1 MAKIL
6 DQPRYKCALAAM
18 QTVQSI
24 TGAIPVLHSGPGC
37 AAKLN
42 DNNGTSGRY
51 SPNIFPCTSIS
62 EKEVVFGGSD
72 KLRSTIHNALR
83 VIDADVF
90 VVLSGCTGEI
100 IGDDIKE
107 VAQEF
112 EEEDKPVIWAKTPG
126 FKGNN
131 YVGHDWILKSIF
143 EQYLNRPEIRDERE
157 EQILASGSATI
168 KGLVNIFAGPP
179 QQDPYW
185 LGNLR
190 EIENLISAIGLKPNT
205 IFGFGRGIENIK
217 NAARAEF
224 TILISPWVG
233 LESAKYLET
242 KFKIPLLH
250 YPILPIGASETTKFL
265 RAVQEFT
272 GIDKNSVERV
282 ISEKEAEFYYYI
294 ERFADTLLETRI
306 LGKRFTVVSD
316 SQYTMAVTKFL
327 VNDMGLFPEK
337 LFITDD
343 APEAFRTQIA
353 NEISNLNY
361 GIQAEV
367 QFTTDGHDIQEQI
380 RKTDFA
386 GTPLIIGSN
395 WEKKLATEIGAH
407 YVNVSYPMLEKLV
420 INDHIAGYSG
430 GLHLLEQIFTAAL
443 SKLKL

>member
-24 TGAIPVLHSGPGC
+24 PGAIPILHSGPGC
-37 AAKLN
+37 ASKLN

-83 VIDADVF
+83 VIDADMF

-107 VAQEF
+107 VAEDF
-112 EEEDKPVIWAKTPG
+112 EEEEKTVVWAKTPG

-143 EQYLNRPEIRDERE
+143 EQFLNRENVREEIRE
-157 EQILASGSATI
+157 SGTE

-190 EIENLISAIGLKPNT
+190 EIENLITALGLKPNT

-217 NAARAEF
+217 KAARAEF

-233 LESAKYLET
+233 VESAEYLEK

-250 YPILPIGASETTKFL
+250 YKILPVGASETTKFL

-272 GIDKNSVERV
+272 GIDKEAVEKI

-337 LFITDD
+337 VFITDD
-343 APEAFRTQIA
+343 APEKFRTQIA

-367 QFTTDGHDIQEQI
+367 QFTTDGHDIHEQI
-380 RKTDFA
+380 KKTDFA

-395 WEKKLATEIGAH
+395 WEKKLAAELGAH

-430 GLHLLEQIFTAAL
+430 GLHLLEQIFSAAM

>member
-18 QTVQSI
+18 QTVHSI
-24 TGAIPVLHSGPGC
+24 PGAIPILHSGPGC

-62 EKEVVFGGSD
+62 EKEVVFGGSS
-72 KLRSTIHNALR
+72 KLRSTIENALK
-83 VIDADVF
+83 VIDADLF

-100 IGDDIKE
+100 IGDDIEE
-107 VAQEF
+107 VTSNF
-112 EEEDKPVIWAKTPG
+112 ENAEKPVIWAKTPG

-143 EQYLNRPEIRDERE
+143 EQYLAEAEPVKE
-157 EQILASGSATI
+157 
-168 KGLVNIFAGPP
+168 KGLVNLFVAPP

-190 EIENLISAIGLKPNT
+190 EIESLLQSIGLKTNT
-205 IFGFGRGIENIK
+205 IFGFGRSIENLKKIP
-217 NAARAEF
+217 NAEF
-224 TILISPWVG
+224 TILVSPWAG
-233 LESAKYLET
+233 LESAKYLQSR
-242 KFKIPLLH
+242 FGIPLLQ
-250 YPILPIGASETTKFL
+250 YPVLPIGASETTKFL
-265 RAVQEFT
+265 RAVQDFT
-272 GIDKNSVERV
+272 GSDKGLTERV
-282 ISEKEAEFYYYI
+282 IAEKEAEFYYYI

-316 SQYTMAVTKFL
+316 SEYSIAVTKFL

-337 LFITDD
+337 VFIVDD
-343 APEAFRTQIA
+343 APKSFQQKITD
-353 NEISNLNY
+353 EINNLNY
-361 GIQAEV
+361 GIKTQV
-367 QFTTDGHDIQEQI
+367 QFTTDGHDIHEQI
-380 RKTDFA
+380 KGLDFA
-386 GTPLIIGSN
+386 GTPLIIGSS
-395 WEKKLATEIGAH
+395 WERKLSSELGAH
-407 YVNVSYPMLEKLV
+407 YINVSYPMLEKLV

-430 GLHLLEQIFTAAL
+430 GLHLLEQIFTAAM

>member
-18 QTVQSI
+18 QTVHAI
-24 TGAIPVLHSGPGC
+24 PGAIPILHSGPGC

-62 EKEVVFGGSD
+62 EKEVVFGGSN
-72 KLRSTIHNALR
+72 KLRSTIENALK
-83 VIDADVF
+83 VIDADLF

-100 IGDDIKE
+100 IGDDIEE
-107 VAQEF
+107 VTSNFA
-112 EEEDKPVIWAKTPG
+112 DASKPVVWAKTPG

-131 YVGHDWILKSIF
+131 YVGHDWILKSLF
-143 EQYLNRPEIRDERE
+143 EQYLSRDEVIDSYTDE
-157 EQILASGSATI
+157 EGQIKKE
-168 KGLVNIFAGPP
+168 KGLVNLFVAPP

-190 EIENLISAIGLKPNT
+190 EIESLLQAIGLKTNT
-205 IFGFGRGIENIK
+205 IFGFGRSLENLK
-217 NAARAEF
+217 KLPTAEY
-224 TILISPWVG
+224 TVLLSPWAG
-233 LESAKYLET
+233 LESAKYLERRFGV
-242 KFKIPLLH
+242 KLLQ
-250 YPILPIGASETTKFL
+250 YPVLPIGASETTKFL
-265 RAVQEFT
+265 RAVADFT
-272 GIDKNSVERV
+272 GSDKELLEKV
-282 ISEKEAEFYYYI
+282 IEEKEAEFYYYI

-316 SQYTMAVTKFL
+316 SEYTIAVTKFL

-337 LFITDD
+337 LFIVDD
-343 APEAFRTQIA
+343 APKAFQQKITDEV
-353 NEISNLNY
+353 NNLNY
-361 GIQAEV
+361 GIKTQV
-367 QFTTDGHDIQEQI
+367 QFTPDGHDIQKQI
-380 RKTDFA
+380 KSFDFA

-395 WEKKLATEIGAH
+395 WEKKLALELGAH
-407 YVNVSYPMLEKLV
+407 FVNVSYPMLEKLV

-430 GLHLLEQIFTAAL
+430 GLHLLEQIYTAAM

>member
-18 QTVQSI
+18 QTVQAI
-24 TGAIPVLHSGPGC
+24 PGAIPILHSGPGC

-51 SPNIFPCTSIS
+51 SP
-62 EKEVVFGGSD
+62 
-72 KLRSTIHNALR
+72 
-83 VIDADVF
+83 
-90 VVLSGCTGEI
+90 VLSGCTGEI
-100 IGDDIKE
+100 IGDDIEE
-107 VAQEF
+107 VTGNFANA
-112 EEEDKPVIWAKTPG
+112 DKPVIWAKTPG

-143 EQYLNRPEIRDERE
+143 EQYLAEAEPEKE
-157 EQILASGSATI
+157 
-168 KGLVNIFAGPP
+168 KGLVNLFVAPP

-190 EIENLISAIGLKPNT
+190 EIEELLKAIGLKPNT
-205 IFGFGRGIENIK
+205 IFGFGRGLDNLKKIPN
-217 NAARAEF
+217 AEF
-224 TILISPWVG
+224 TILVSPWAG
-233 LESAKYLET
+233 LNSAKYLQSR
-242 KFKIPLLH
+242 FGIPLLQ
-250 YPILPIGASETTKFL
+250 YPVLPIGASETTKFL
-265 RAVQEFT
+265 RAVQDFT
-272 GIDKNSVERV
+272 GSDKGLLERV
-282 ISEKEAEFYYYI
+282 IAEKEAEFYYYI

-316 SQYTMAVTKFL
+316 SEYTIAVTKFL

-337 LFITDD
+337 LFIVDD
-343 APEAFRTQIA
+343 APKAFQQKITDEV
-353 NEISNLNY
+353 NNLNY
-361 GIQAEV
+361 GIKTEV
-367 QFTTDGHDIQEQI
+367 QFTTDGHDIHEQI
-380 RKTDFA
+380 KGFDFA

-395 WEKKLATEIGAH
+395 WEKKLAAELGAH

-430 GLHLLEQIFTAAL
+430 GLHLLEQIFTAAM

>member
-18 QTVQSI
+18 QTVHAI
-24 TGAIPVLHSGPGC
+24 PGAIPILHSGPGC

-42 DNNGTSGRY
+42 DNNGTSGRF

-62 EKEVVFGGSD
+62 EKEVVFGGSA
-72 KLRSTIHNALR
+72 KLRSTIENALK
-83 VIDADVF
+83 VIDADLF

-100 IGDDIKE
+100 IGDDIEE
-107 VAQEF
+107 VAGNFADAE
-112 EEEDKPVIWAKTPG
+112 KPVIWAKTPG

-143 EQYLNRPEIRDERE
+143 EQYLERE
-157 EQILASGSATI
+157 DVSSEGSTTE
-168 KGLVNIFAGPP
+168 KGLVNLFVSPP

-190 EIENLISAIGLKPNT
+190 EIENLLTAIGLKPNT
-205 IFGFGRGIENIK
+205 IFGFGRSLENLKAIPK
-217 NAARAEF
+217 AEF
-224 TILISPWVG
+224 TILVSPWAG
-233 LESAKYLET
+233 LESAKYLERRYGI
-242 KFKIPLLH
+242 KLLH
-250 YPILPIGASETTKFL
+250 YPVLPIGATETTKFL

-272 GIDKNSVERV
+272 GADKDLTERV
-282 ISEKEAEFYYYI
+282 ITEKEAEFYYYI

-306 LGKRFTVVSD
+306 LGKRFTVASD
-316 SQYTMAVTKFL
+316 SEYSIAVTKFL

-337 LFITDD
+337 VFITDD
-343 APEAFRTQIA
+343 APKSLQEKITAELNT
-353 NEISNLNY
+353 LNY
-361 GIQAEV
+361 GITSPV
-367 QFTTDGHDIQEQI
+367 QFTTDGHDIHEQI
-380 RKTDFA
+380 KAADFG

-395 WEKKLATEIGAH
+395 WEKKLAAEIGAH
-407 YVNVSYPMLEKLV
+407 FVNVSYPMLEKLV

-430 GLHLLEQIFTAAL
+430 GLHLLEQIFTAAM

>member
-18 QTVQSI
+18 QTVQAI
-24 TGAIPVLHSGPGC
+24 TGAIPILHSGPGC

-62 EKEVVFGGSD
+62 EKEVVFGGSA
-72 KLRSTIHNALR
+72 KLRSTIENAIK
-83 VIDADVF
+83 VIDADLF

-100 IGDDIKE
+100 IGDDIEE
-107 VAQEF
+107 VAGNFADAE
-112 EEEDKPVIWAKTPG
+112 KPVIWAKTPG

-143 EQYLNRPEIRDERE
+143 EQYLADAEPQTE
-157 EQILASGSATI
+157 
-168 KGLVNIFAGPP
+168 KGLVNLFVAPP

-190 EIENLISAIGLKPNT
+190 EIESLISAIGLKPNT
-205 IFGFGRGIENIK
+205 IFGFGRGLENLKKIP
-217 NAARAEF
+217 NAEF
-224 TILISPWVG
+224 TILVSPWAG
-233 LESAKYLET
+233 LDSAKYLERRFGI
-242 KFKIPLLH
+242 KLLQ
-250 YPILPIGASETTKFL
+250 YPVLPIGATETTKFL

-272 GIDKNSVERV
+272 GADKELVERV
-282 ISEKEAEFYYYI
+282 ITEKEAEFYYYI

-316 SQYTMAVTKFL
+316 SEYTIAVTKFL

-337 LFITDD
+337 VFITDD
-343 APEAFRTQIA
+343 APKSFQQK
-353 NEISNLNY
+353 ISDELKELNY
-361 GIQAEV
+361 GIKAEV
-367 QFTTDGHDIQEQI
+367 QFTTDGHDIHEQI
-380 RKTDFA
+380 KAADFA

-395 WEKKLATEIGAH
+395 WEKKLALELGAH

-430 GLHLLEQIFTAAL
+430 GLHLLEQIYTAAM

>member
-24 TGAIPVLHSGPGC
+24 PGAIPILHSGPGC

-62 EKEVVFGGSD
+62 EKEVVFGGSA
-72 KLRSTIHNALR
+72 KLKSTIENALK
-83 VIDADVF
+83 VIDADLF

-100 IGDDIKE
+100 IGDDIEE
-107 VAQEF
+107 VAGNF
-112 EEEDKPVIWAKTPG
+112 ADAAKPVIWAKTPG

-143 EQYLNRPEIRDERE
+143 EQYLEHE
-157 EQILASGSATI
+157 EVASLNEDGEKE
-168 KGLVNIFAGPP
+168 KGLVNLFVAPP

-190 EIENLISAIGLKPNT
+190 EIEKLLSSIGLKPNT
-205 IFGFGRGIENIK
+205 IFGFGRGLDNLKKIP
-217 NAARAEF
+217 RAEF
-224 TILISPWVG
+224 TILVSPWAG
-233 LESAKYLET
+233 LESAKYLERRYGI
-242 KFKIPLLH
+242 KLLQ
-250 YPILPIGASETTKFL
+250 YPVLPIGATETTKFL

-272 GIDKNSVERV
+272 GVDKNLVEKV
-282 ISEKEAEFYYYI
+282 ITENEAEFYYYI

-306 LGKRFTVVSD
+306 LGKRFTVASD
-316 SQYTMAVTKFL
+316 SQYAIAVTKFL

-337 LFITDD
+337 IFITDD
-343 APEAFRTQIA
+343 APKSKQETIIKEV
-353 NEISNLNY
+353 NTLNY
-361 GIQAEV
+361 GITTPV
-367 QFTTDGHDIQEQI
+367 QFTTDGHDIHEQI
-380 RKTDFA
+380 KNVDFA
-386 GTPLIIGSN
+386 GTPLILGSN
-395 WEKKLATEIGAH
+395 WEKKLATELGAH
-407 YVNVSYPMLEKLV
+407 FVNVSYPMLEKLV

>member
-18 QTVQSI
+18 QTVHAI
-24 TGAIPVLHSGPGC
+24 PGAIPVLHSGPGC

-62 EKEVVFGGSD
+62 EKEVVFGGSA
-72 KLRSTIHNALR
+72 KLRSTIENALK
-83 VIDADVF
+83 VIDADLF

-100 IGDDIKE
+100 IGDDIEE
-107 VAQEF
+107 VVSNFADAE
-112 EEEDKPVIWAKTPG
+112 KPVIWAKTPG

-143 EQYLNRPEIRDERE
+143 EQYLADAEPQTE
-157 EQILASGSATI
+157 
-168 KGLVNIFAGPP
+168 KGLVNLFVAPP

-190 EIENLISAIGLKPNT
+190 EIESLLQAIGLKPNT
-205 IFGFGRGIENIK
+205 IFGFGRGLDNLKKIPD
-217 NAARAEF
+217 AEF
-224 TILISPWVG
+224 TILVSPWVG
-233 LESAKYLET
+233 LDSAKYLERRFGI
-242 KFKIPLLH
+242 KLLQ
-250 YPILPIGASETTKFL
+250 YPVLPIGATETTKFL
-265 RAVQEFT
+265 RAVSEFT
-272 GIDKNSVERV
+272 GADKELTERV
-282 ISEKEAEFYYYI
+282 ITEKEAEFYYYI

-306 LGKRFTVVSD
+306 LGKRFSVVSD
-316 SQYTMAVTKFL
+316 SEYTIAVTKFL

-337 LFITDD
+337 VFITDD
-343 APEAFRTQIA
+343 APKSFQQKITDEL
-353 NEISNLNY
+353 NSLNY
-361 GIQAEV
+361 GITTQV
-367 QFTTDGHDIQEQI
+367 QFTTDGHDIHEQI
-380 RKTDFA
+380 KNLDFA

-395 WEKKLATEIGAH
+395 WEKKLAAELGAH

-430 GLHLLEQIFTAAL
+430 GLHLLEQIYTAAM

>member
-18 QTVQSI
+18 QTVQAI
-24 TGAIPVLHSGPGC
+24 PGAIPILHSGPGC

-62 EKEVVFGGSD
+62 EKEVVFGGSN
-72 KLRSTIHNALR
+72 KLRSTIENALK
-83 VIDADVF
+83 VIDADLF

-100 IGDDIKE
+100 IGDDIEE
-107 VAQEF
+107 VTGNFADA
-112 EEEDKPVIWAKTPG
+112 DKPVIWAKTPG

-143 EQYLNRPEIRDERE
+143 QQYLERDEIAADE
-157 EQILASGSATI
+157 GEKE
-168 KGLVNIFAGPP
+168 KGLVNLFVAPP

-190 EIENLISAIGLKPNT
+190 EIESLLSAIGLKPNT
-205 IFGFGRGIENIK
+205 IFGFARGLDNLKKIPQ
-217 NAARAEF
+217 AEF
-224 TILISPWVG
+224 TILISPWAG
-233 LESAKYLET
+233 LDSAKYLERRYS
-242 KFKIPLLH
+242 IPLLQ
-250 YPILPIGASETTKFL
+250 YPVLPIGATETTKFL

-272 GIDKNSVERV
+272 GVDKNLVEKV
-282 ISEKEAEFYYYI
+282 ITEKEAEFYYYI

-306 LGKRFTVVSD
+306 LGKRFTVASD
-316 SQYTMAVTKFL
+316 SQYAIAVTKFL

-337 LFITDD
+337 VFITDD
-343 APEAFRTQIA
+343 APKSFQQKITDEL
-353 NEISNLNY
+353 NNLNY
-361 GIQAEV
+361 GITTPV
-367 QFTTDGHDIQEQI
+367 QFTTDGHDIHEQI
-380 RKTDFA
+380 KVADFA
-386 GTPLIIGSN
+386 GTPLILGSN
-395 WEKKLATEIGAH
+395 WEKKLAVELGAH
-407 YVNVSYPMLEKLV
+407 FVNVSYPMLEKLV

-430 GLHLLEQIFTAAL
+430 GLHLLEQIFTAAM

>member
-24 TGAIPVLHSGPGC
+24 PGAIPVLHSGPGC

-62 EKEVVFGGSD
+62 EKEVVFGGAE
-72 KLRSTIHNALR
+72 KLRSTIRNALR
-83 VIDADVF
+83 VIDADLF

-107 VAQEF
+107 VAEDF
-112 EEEDKPVIWAKTPG
+112 EDADKPVVYAKTPG

-143 EQYLNRPEIRDERE
+143 EQYLNREDIRSKRE
-157 EQILASGSATI
+157 EAILENGSITE

-190 EIENLISAIGLKPNT
+190 EIENLISSIGLKPNT
-205 IFGFGRGIENIK
+205 IFGFGRGIQNIEK
-217 NAARAEF
+217 IPSAQF
-224 TILISPWVG
+224 SILISPWVG

-250 YPILPIGASETTKFL
+250 YPVLPIGATETSKFL

-272 GIDKNSVERV
+272 GVSKELVEKV
-282 ISEKEAEFYYYI
+282 IAEKEAEFYYYI

-316 SQYTMAVTKFL
+316 SQYTTAVTKFL

-343 APEAFRTQIA
+343 APESFRESIA
-353 NEISNLNY
+353 SEISTLNY
-361 GIQAEV
+361 GIQAQV

-380 RKTDFA
+380 KKIDFA
-386 GTPLIIGSN
+386 GTPLILGSN
-395 WEKKLATEIGAH
+395 WEKKLAQSLGAH

-430 GLHLLEQIFTAAL
+430 GLHLLEQIFTAAM

>member
-18 QTVQSI
+18 QTVQAI
-24 TGAIPVLHSGPGC
+24 PGAIPILHSGPGC

-62 EKEVVFGGSD
+62 EKEVVFGGSN
-72 KLRSTIHNALR
+72 KLRSTIENALK
-83 VIDADVF
+83 VIDADLF

-100 IGDDIKE
+100 IGDDIEE
-107 VAQEF
+107 VTGNFADA
-112 EEEDKPVIWAKTPG
+112 DKPVIWAKTPG

-143 EQYLNRPEIRDERE
+143 QQYLERDEIAADE
-157 EQILASGSATI
+157 GEKE
-168 KGLVNIFAGPP
+168 KGLVNLFVAPP

-190 EIENLISAIGLKPNT
+190 EIESLLSAIGLKPNT
-205 IFGFGRGIENIK
+205 IFGFGRGLDNLKKIPQ
-217 NAARAEF
+217 AEF
-224 TILISPWVG
+224 TILISPWAG
-233 LESAKYLET
+233 LDSAKYLERRYS
-242 KFKIPLLH
+242 IPLLQ
-250 YPILPIGASETTKFL
+250 YPVLPIGATETTKFL

-272 GIDKNSVERV
+272 GVDKNLVEKV
-282 ISEKEAEFYYYI
+282 ITEKEAEFYYYI

-306 LGKRFTVVSD
+306 LGKRFTVASD
-316 SQYTMAVTKFL
+316 SQYAIAVTKFL

-337 LFITDD
+337 VFITDD
-343 APEAFRTQIA
+343 APKSFQQKITDEL
-353 NEISNLNY
+353 NNLNY
-361 GIQAEV
+361 GITTPV
-367 QFTTDGHDIQEQI
+367 QFTTDGHDIHEQI
-380 RKTDFA
+380 KAADFA
-386 GTPLIIGSN
+386 GTPLILGSN
-395 WEKKLATEIGAH
+395 WEKKLAVELGAH
-407 YVNVSYPMLEKLV
+407 FVNVSYPMLEKLV

-430 GLHLLEQIFTAAL
+430 GLHLLEQIFTAAM

>member
-18 QTVQSI
+18 QTVQAI
-24 TGAIPVLHSGPGC
+24 TGAIPILHSGPGC

-62 EKEVVFGGSD
+62 EKEVVFGGSA
-72 KLRSTIHNALR
+72 KLRSTIENALK
-83 VIDADVF
+83 VIDADLF

-100 IGDDIKE
+100 IGDDIEE
-107 VAQEF
+107 VAGNFADAE
-112 EEEDKPVIWAKTPG
+112 KPVIWAKTPG

-143 EQYLNRPEIRDERE
+143 EQYLADAEPQTE
-157 EQILASGSATI
+157 
-168 KGLVNIFAGPP
+168 KGLVNLFVAPP

-190 EIENLISAIGLKPNT
+190 EIESLISAIGLKPNT
-205 IFGFGRGIENIK
+205 IFGFGRGLENLKKIP
-217 NAARAEF
+217 NAEF
-224 TILISPWVG
+224 TILVSPWAG
-233 LESAKYLET
+233 LDSAKYLERRFGI
-242 KFKIPLLH
+242 KLLQ
-250 YPILPIGASETTKFL
+250 YPVLPIGATETTKFL

-272 GIDKNSVERV
+272 GADKELVERV
-282 ISEKEAEFYYYI
+282 LTEKEAEFYYYI

-316 SQYTMAVTKFL
+316 SEYTIAVTKFL

-337 LFITDD
+337 VFITDD
-343 APEAFRTQIA
+343 APKSFQQK
-353 NEISNLNY
+353 ISDELKELNY
-361 GIQAEV
+361 GIKAEV
-367 QFTTDGHDIQEQI
+367 QFTTDGHDIHEQI
-380 RKTDFA
+380 KAADFA

-395 WEKKLATEIGAH
+395 WEKKLALELGAH

-430 GLHLLEQIFTAAL
+430 GLHLLEQIYTAAM

>member
-24 TGAIPVLHSGPGC
+24 PGAIPVLHSGPGC

-62 EKEVVFGGSD
+62 EKEVVFGGAE
-72 KLRSTIHNALR
+72 KLRSTIRNALR
-83 VIDADVF
+83 VIDADLF

-107 VAQEF
+107 VTEDF
-112 EEEDKPVIWAKTPG
+112 EDADKPVVYAKTPG

-143 EQYLNRPEIRDERE
+143 EQYLNREDIRSKRE
-157 EQILASGSATI
+157 EAILENGSITE

-190 EIENLISAIGLKPNT
+190 EIENLISSIGLKPNT
-205 IFGFGRGIENIK
+205 IFGFGRGIQNIEK
-217 NAARAEF
+217 IPSAQF
-224 TILISPWVG
+224 SILISPWVG

-250 YPILPIGASETTKFL
+250 YPVLPIGATETSKFL

-272 GIDKNSVERV
+272 GVSKELVEKAIEEKNKLKASKLWR
-282 ISEKEAEFYYYI
+282 KHLG
-294 ERFADTLLETRI
+294 ERFPLANDEDDET
-306 LGKRFTVVSD
+306 
-316 SQYTMAVTKFL
+316 M
-327 VNDMGLFPEK
+327 
-337 LFITDD
+337 
-343 APEAFRTQIA
+343 
-353 NEISNLNY
+353 SN
-361 GIQAEV
+361 
-367 QFTTDGHDIQEQI
+367 
-380 RKTDFA
+380 
-386 GTPLIIGSN
+386 
-395 WEKKLATEIGAH
+395 
-407 YVNVSYPMLEKLV
+407 LEKLRTIGKQV
-420 INDHIAGYSG
+420 TAGIAATAKSGLINATEGVKNIAHSNYG
-430 GLHLLEQIFTAAL
+430 EE
-443 SKLKL
+443 